1 MRVTT
6 LDAHVGGA
14 AVRLVTAGLPHI
26 DGASMHARRLSFDQ
40 VAGDISLRLTREPR
54 GHAGLVGVVFT
65 EGDRLDAD
73 AGLLFFTGA
82 GPRSLSG
89 HSAMAAAALALN
101 HGLITP
107 RTPDVLRIDSES
119 GATLVRVVARD
130 ARQRVRAVRFEGPP
144 AAVLRGNV
152 RATTSRRPLRV
163 DIAWS
168 GSEVVA
174 IVEGEAAGVPL
185 SSSHALELRRAAL
198 DLITTLDAMLTLTPP
213 GHGTAVPISACA
225 LVGPASDLQADVRS
239 VLVRSDGTVGRSPSA
254 SGTAAVS
261 VVLAAMGVLAPGAIC
276 RHESLSG
283 TSWTAEA
290 TPCAD
295 DPAALMDVAIT
306 AEVHATGSHEFI
318 LEPEDRLTQ
327 GVQWL

>member
-1 MRVTT
+1 MCVTT

-14 AVRLVTAGLPHI
+14 AVRLVTSGLPAI
-26 DGASMHARRLSFDQ
+26 DGASMSQRRLSFEQ
-40 VAGDISLRLTREPR
+40 VAGDVCLRLTREPR

-65 EGDRLDAD
+65 EGDRADAD

-82 GPRSLSG
+82 GTRSLSG
-89 HSAMAAAALALN
+89 HAAMAASALALN

-107 RTPDVLRIDSES
+107 RTTDVLRLDTEP
-119 GATLVRVVARD
+119 GPVMVRVASRD

-152 RATTSRRPLRV
+152 RVTTSLRPVRV
-163 DIAWS
+163 DVAWS

-185 SSSHALELRRAAL
+185 SSSHALELRRTAL

-213 GHGTAVPISACA
+213 GCSDAAPISACA
-225 LVGPASDLQADVRS
+225 LVGPASDLRSDVRS
-239 VLVRSDGTVGRSPSA
+239 VMVRSDGSVSRSPSA

-261 VVLAAMGVLAPGAIC
+261 VVLAAMGVLAPGAVC

-290 TPCAD
+290 TPCAH
-295 DPAALMDVAIT
+295 DPAALTDVAIT
-306 AEVHATGSHEFI
+306 AEVHATGSHEFV
-318 LEPEDRLTQ
+318 LEPEDQMTC